1 MAWYEVEK
9 DSENVFS
16 KLQLIIHKKYGWIV
30 RFDDDSAGFHQ
41 KVVSA
46 IVESFV
52 KNDSDSYYKKKDALI
67 KRPSF
72 LLFRKS
78 EWCNGVLNP

>member
-16 KLQLIIHKKYGWIV
+16 KLQFIIHKKYGWIV
-30 RFDDDSAGFHQ
+30 RFDEGFHQ

-52 KNDSDSYYKKKDALI
+52 KNDSDSYYD
-67 KRPSF
+67 
-72 LLFRKS
+72 
-78 EWCNGVLNP
+78 